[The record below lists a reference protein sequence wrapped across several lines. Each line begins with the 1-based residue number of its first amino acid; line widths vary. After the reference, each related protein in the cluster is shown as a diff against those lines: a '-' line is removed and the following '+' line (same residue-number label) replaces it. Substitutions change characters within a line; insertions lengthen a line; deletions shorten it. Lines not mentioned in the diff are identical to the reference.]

1 MFYADWKWRIY
12 LHIFSDNIAYKYYH
26 IKVDK
31 LPIEIAYCHEIVSDN
46 YTVENVLLL
55 LVENYN

>member
-1 MFYADWKWRIY
+1 MA
-12 LHIFSDNIAYKYYH
+12 YYH

-31 LPIEIAYCHEIVSDN
+31 LPFEIAYCFEIVSEN

-55 LVENYN
+55 LVENYINEYS